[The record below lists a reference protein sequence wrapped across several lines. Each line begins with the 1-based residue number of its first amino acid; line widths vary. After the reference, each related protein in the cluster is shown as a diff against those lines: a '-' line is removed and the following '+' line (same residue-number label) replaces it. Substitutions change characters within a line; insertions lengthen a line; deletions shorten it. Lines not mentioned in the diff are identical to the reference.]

1 MASMTADA
9 ETMRERIARARRGE
23 PGAATRLVR
32 DHDAWVRSAI
42 YAVTGRSELVD
53 DLVQQIWT
61 RVWERLDTLEN
72 PEQFRAWLY
81 SVARNTALDG
91 SMADKRRRT
100 RFTPLDDQAAPLDRR
115 QPGPLAAVARGE
127 LQATLVGAVQA
138 LPALYREPFVLRH
151 LEDWNYAEIGQV
163 LGLSVETVETR
174 LVRARRMLREMLQG
188 KVEP

>member
-1 MASMTADA
+1 MTADA

-23 PGAATRLVR
+23 PGAAARLVR

-42 YAVTGRSELVD
+42 YAVTARSELVD

-91 SMADKRRRT
+91 SMADKRRRS
-100 RFTPLDDQAAPLDRR
+100 RFTPLDDHAAPLDRR

-127 LQATLVGAVQA
+127 LQATLVGAVQS

-174 LVRARRMLREMLQG
+174 LVRARRLLREMLQG